1 MEKILSS
8 LVQHFYAAV
17 KAGRPSLKADAEGVL
32 SGADFD
38 ASEAVSL
45 GLADGMATLDE
56 CVANVFV
63 RADFK

>member
-1 MEKILSS
+1 M
-8 LVQHFYAAV
+8 LVLQINKKGYFMS
-17 KAGRPSLKADAEGVL
+17 KLL